1 MPNRIALVFAVILA
15 LASGCASSPRTVR
28 LSDETSF
35 DGLARVRNP
44 RFGAVWITPELDLS
58 GYRKVRLE
66 GAGIEFR
73 DVANRGTRRSSGEF
87 PLSESAKQ
95 RLSQIMEDAF
105 RSELARSSQFELTE
119 EPGPDVL
126 TIWGGLY
133 DVVSFVPPTTAGRGD
148 VWLRSVG
155 EATLVIELRDSRSN
169 ATLVRILD
177 RRAAQQTGSAVA
189 VSTVQTTAEVR
200 QLANRW
206 ARLFRQRLDQAP
218 SLSIPAD
225 D

>member
-1 MPNRIALVFAVILA
+1 MRKQLALLLVVALVV
-15 LASGCASSPRTVR
+15 ASGCASSSRSVR
-28 LSDETSF
+28 LTDETSF
-35 DGLARVRNP
+35 DGLVRVRNP
-44 RFGAVWITPELDLS
+44 RFGAVWIAPDLDLS
-58 GYRKVRLE
+58 GYNKILLE

-73 DVANRGTRRSSGEF
+73 DVANSGSRRSSGEF

-95 RLSQIMEDAF
+95 RLSRIMEDAF
-105 RSELARSSQFELTE
+105 RSELARSNQFELTE

-133 DVVSFVPPTTAGRGD
+133 DVVSFVPPTPTGRGD
-148 VWLRSVG
+148 IWLRSVG

-177 RRAAQQTGSAVA
+177 RRAAEQTSGVA
-189 VSTVQTTAEVR
+189 VSTVGTTAEVR

-225 D
+225 G

>member
-1 MPNRIALVFAVILA
+1 MQKHLVLLLTVVLAV
-15 LASGCASSPRTVR
+15 ASGCAGSSPSVR
-28 LSDETSF
+28 LTDETSF
-35 DGLARVRNP
+35 DGLVRLRNP
-44 RFGAVWITPELDLS
+44 RFGAVWIAPDLDLS
-58 GYRKVRLE
+58 GYSKIRLE

-73 DVANRGTRRSSGEF
+73 DVANRGTRRSGGEF

-133 DVVSFVPPTTAGRGD
+133 DVVSFVPPTQAGRGD
-148 VWLRSVG
+148 IWLRSVG

-177 RRAAQQTGSAVA
+177 RRAANQTSSAVA
-189 VSTVQTTAEVR
+189 VSTVQTTAEIR

>member
-1 MPNRIALVFAVILA
+1 MQKQLA
-15 LASGCASSPRTVR
+15 LLLAVALGVASGCATSSHSVR
-28 LSDETSF
+28 LTDETSF
-35 DGLARVRNP
+35 DGLLRLKNP
-44 RFGAVWITPELDLS
+44 RFGAVWIAPDLDLS
-58 GYRKVRLE
+58 GYNKILLE

-73 DVANRGTRRSSGEF
+73 DVTNRGSRLSGGEF

-95 RLSQIMEDAF
+95 RLQDIMADAF
-105 RSELARSSQFELTE
+105 RSSLARSSQFELTE

-133 DVVSFVPPTTAGRGD
+133 DVVSFVPPTPAGRGD
-148 VWLRSVG
+148 IWLRSVG

-177 RRAAQQTGSAVA
+177 RRAAEQTGGAVT
-189 VSTVQTTAEVR
+189 VSTVATTAEVR
-200 QLANRW
+200 LLANRW